1 MSIFNN
7 YDTSGLKY
15 NITETCPAVYNE
27 VNTKDYQVITDYA
40 GNLTKLCW
48 YEKSV
53 FTLTDTVNKNII
65 VDCDA
70 RIYETSGEGPTELTR
85 GEQCQKAYNTV
96 DNKCWTCYGF
106 HKGIYKWEEIPI
118 VENLTGEIVITLQQ
132 DMTNKKVISNILNFR
147 REVVYTFE
155 SETPNIEIPIDIN
168 KYPLLVQGQYWL
180 EEIIMSENE
189 ADVIKIIPITI
200 I

>member
-15 NITETCPAVYNE
+15 NLTESCPVVYKE
-27 VNTKDYQVITDYA
+27 INTNDYKKETDCA

-53 FTLTDTVNKNII
+53 FNLTDTINKNII

-70 RIYETSGEGPTELTR
+70 RIYETTGEGPTDITR

-106 HKGIYKWEEIPI
+106 HKGKYKWEEIPI
-118 VENLTGEIVITLQQ
+118 VENLTGELLITLQQ

-147 REVVYTFE
+147 REVIYTFE
-155 SETPNIEIPIDIN
+155 YETSNIEIPIDII

-180 EEIIMSENE
+180 EELIVSDTETI
-189 ADVIKIIPITI
+189 VVKIIPITI